1 LKLFENSFPGLK
13 FTNFTLN
20 NGLEV
25 YLNKNCANPI
35 VNITVGYKIGSKDE
49 PEGKKGIAHL
59 FEHLMFQGSENV
71 KKMEHFGI
79 VQECGGMANA
89 YTMQDFTAYYDIV
102 PSSHIE
108 TALWLE
114 SDRMIS
120 IDLSEENLEN
130 QKSVVIEEKKQRYDN
145 EPYGTAIIK
154 ILENIFFNSGYSV
167 STIGIEEDIR
177 SFKTQEAIEFHKTYY
192 SPSNAVLIISGDID
206 YSKTEKIVEKYFGGI
221 EKPAKIERKINRI
234 EKYNKNEKI
243 TVNDNVSLKN
253 IYLCWQ
259 TGLPGSS
266 SEFAFDCFAEIFA
279 GRKSSRLNIKYVR
292 DEKIFKSIS
301 SALYQLQDSSVFIT
315 SGMLNPEIDENYA
328 KSRLINEINSVLKEG
343 ISEQEFEKAKNLCFV
358 SMLNKLSSIRSISFD
373 SLYDYMYFGNPSEI
387 LKKLERL
394 SNFRKEELVDSL
406 KEYLRDDNYFEL
418 NYLPKSD

>member
-1 LKLFENSFPGLK
+1 MKLFENSFSGLK
-13 FTNFTLN
+13 FTNFVLN

-25 YLNKNCANPI
+25 YLNKNNSNPI
-35 VNITVGYKIGSKDE
+35 VNITLGYKIGSKDE

-79 VQECGGMANA
+79 VQECGGSANA

-145 EPYGTAIIK
+145 EPYGTALLK

-177 SFKTQEAIEFHKTYY
+177 SFKTHEAVEFHKTFY

-206 YSKTEKIVEKYFGGI
+206 YSQTERIVEKYFGGI
-221 EKPAKIERKINRI
+221 EKPAKIERNINRI

-243 TVNDNVSLKN
+243 TVNDNVSLNN

-259 TGLPGSS
+259 AGLPGSA

-279 GRKSSRLNIKYVR
+279 GRKSSRLNIKFVR

-301 SALYQLQDSSVFIT
+301 SALYQLQDSGVFIV
-315 SGMLNPEIDENYA
+315 SGMLNPGIDENYA
-328 KSRLINEINSVLKEG
+328 KAKLVNEINLILKEG
-343 ISEQEFEKAKNLCFV
+343 ISEPEFEKSKNLYSV
-358 SMLNKLSSIRSISFD
+358 NMLNKLSSIRSVSFD
-373 SLYDYMYFGNPSEI
+373 SLFDYMYFGNPSEI
-387 LKKLERL
+387 INKFERL
-394 SNFRKEELVDSL
+394 SNLGKEELMDSL
-406 KEYLRDDNYFEL
+406 KKYLRDDNYFEL
-418 NYLPKSD
+418 IYLPKSV